1 MITLLIVF
9 LISGFLSGVFIKF
22 ENGNPAMCLGFFLS
36 SLIFIYSGFLFFA
49 EYIPR
54 LVDSGFFE
62 IIKNI
67 KIGG

>member
-1 MITLLIVF
+1 MITLLFVF
-9 LISGFLSGVFIKF
+9 LISGFISGVFVKF
-22 ENGNPAMCLGFFLS
+22 ENANPAMCLGFFLS
-36 SLIFIYSGFLFFA
+36 SLIFIYSGFFFFS